1 MKILIKKSVLET
13 MLLNTQPYL
22 EKKDLSQI
30 TSHVLLSCQE
40 GLFTL
45 KATDYEIGLSY
56 FTKEIKTISTGIAT
70 ANGKK
75 LLDIIKSLKDSK
87 EDDIT
92 LETIN
97 DYLYIKQNSSKY
109 KLPMF
114 NPNDFPI
121 FPECDTKPKFNINT
135 TLLVKS
141 IKKIAPAIDTNN
153 PKFEL
158 NGSLIDIKPGS
169 INLVAT
175 DTKRLAIV
183 KLEEESQQ
191 SFSLI
196 IPRKAITEIQKLF
209 FAEEV
214 EMFYDENTLIA
225 SSSHFMFFTKLING
239 KFPDYERIIPKNK
252 NFRLLLNRDLMIE
265 SIKQI
270 SIISQELK
278 ITFKPEKIVFES
290 LNDDNIEAKTE
301 IEFKTGLDHD
311 IFLAVNSR
319 YVLDFLSQ
327 LEQTQF
333 TLGFNDSGLPFTL
346 ENETFTTI
354 VMPIMI

>member
-1 MKILIKKSVLET
+1 MKVSIKKSVIET
-13 MLLNTQPYL
+13 ILLNTQAYL

-30 TSHVLLSCQE
+30 TSHVLIEAKDNHLLIQ
-40 GLFTL
+40 
-45 KATDYEIGLSY
+45 ATDYEIGLTY
-56 FTKEIKTISTGIAT
+56 TLQDVKIITTGNAT

-75 LLDIIKSLKDSK
+75 LIDIIKTLKD
-87 EDDIT
+87 DDIVF
-92 LETIN
+92 ETIN
-97 DYLYIKQNSSKY
+97 DYLYIKQNSSKF

-114 NPNDFPI
+114 NPNDFPS
-121 FPECDTKPKFNINT
+121 FPQIENKPKFDINSK
-135 TLLVKS
+135 TLVQS

-158 NGSLIDIKPGS
+158 NGSLIDIKDGM

-183 KLEEESQQ
+183 KLEKETSEN
-191 SFSLI
+191 FSLI
-196 IPRKAITEIQKLF
+196 IPKKAITEIQKLF
-209 FAEEV
+209 FDDIEI
-214 EMFYDENTLIA
+214 FYDENTLIA
-225 SSSHFMFFTKLING
+225 TASNFQFFTKLING

-252 NFRLLLNRDLMIE
+252 NFRILLNRDMMIE

-270 SIISQELK
+270 FIISNEIK
-278 ITFKPEKIVFES
+278 ITFKTEKVIFES

-301 IEFKTGLDHD
+301 IEFKTGLEND

-319 YVLDFLSQ
+319 YMLDFLSHC
-327 LEQTQF
+327 EQANF

-346 ENETFTTI
+346 ESDNFITI

>member
-1 MKILIKKSVLET
+1 MKVFIKKSILET
-13 MLLNTQPYL
+13 MLLNIQPYL

-30 TSHVLLSCQE
+30 TSHVLLYAQD
-40 GLFTL
+40 GQLTL

-56 FTKEIKTISTGIAT
+56 ITKEVKTPSLGLAT

-75 LLDIIKSLKDSK
+75 FLDIIKSLKDSK
-87 EDDIT
+87 EDDII

-109 KLPMF
+109 KLPML
-114 NPNDFPI
+114 NPSDFPE
-121 FPECDTKPKFNINT
+121 FPMIDSKPKFEINNAT
-135 TLLVKS
+135 LVKS

-158 NGSLIDIKPGS
+158 NGSLIDIKNNI

-175 DTKRLAIV
+175 DTKRLAVI
-183 KLEEESQQ
+183 KIEQESHQD
-191 SFSLI
+191 FSLI
-196 IPRKAITEIQKLF
+196 IPKKAISEIQKLF
-209 FAEEV
+209 FDNI

-225 SSSHFMFFTKLING
+225 VSSQFTFFTKLING

-252 NFRLLLNRDLMIE
+252 NFKIALNRELMVDA
-265 SIKQI
+265 IKQI
-270 SIISQELK
+270 SIISSEIKL
-278 ITFKPEKIVFES
+278 TFKPEKIVFES

-301 IEFKTGLDHD
+301 IEFKTELEND

-319 YVLDFLSQ
+319 YLLDFLSNI
-327 LEQTQF
+327 ENSNF

-346 ENETFTTI
+346 ESDNFTTI

>member
-1 MKILIKKSVLET
+1 VKVSIKKSVLET
-13 MLLNTQPYL
+13 MLLNSQPYL

-30 TSHVLLSCQE
+30 TSHILILAQNQN
-40 GLFTL
+40 LII
-45 KATDYEIGLSY
+45 KATDYEIGLTY
-56 FTKEIKTISTGIAT
+56 HTKDIKILSDGSAT

-75 LLDIIKSLKDSK
+75 FLDIVKILKDD
-87 EDDIT
+87 EVI

-97 DYLYIKQNSSKY
+97 DYLYIKQNSSKF
-109 KLPMF
+109 KLPML
-114 NPNDFPI
+114 NPNDFPL
-121 FPECDTKPKFNINT
+121 FPEIENKPKFDINS

-158 NGSLIDIKPGS
+158 NGSLIDIKDGF

-175 DTKRLAIV
+175 DTKRLAII
-183 KLEEESQQ
+183 KIEKETEHN
-191 SFSLI
+191 FSLI
-196 IPRKAITEIQKLF
+196 IPKKAISEIQKLF
-209 FAEEV
+209 FDDI

-225 SSSHFMFFTKLING
+225 SSTNFQFFTKLING
-239 KFPDYERIIPKNK
+239 KFPDYQRIIPKNK
-252 NFRLLLNRDLMIE
+252 NFRILLNRELMIDA
-265 SIKQI
+265 IKQI
-270 SIISQELK
+270 SIISNEIKL
-278 ITFKPEKIVFES
+278 TFKPEKIVFES

-301 IEFKTGLDHD
+301 IEFKTGLEED

-319 YVLDFLSQ
+319 YILDFLSNIDNSN
-327 LEQTQF
+327 F

-346 ENETFTTI
+346 ENENFMTI